1 MGTAFIRG
9 RFILDDLHIKAKIT
23 QLLDS
28 ELLDG

>member
-1 MGTAFIRG
+1 MGPAFIG
-9 RFILDDLHIKAKIT
+9 GCFILDDLHVKAKIT